1 LGHRYH
7 LGGIILIVIFGK
19 VYSPSSRKYVIAV
32 YQW

>member
-1 LGHRYH
+1 
-7 LGGIILIVIFGK
+7 VIFGK